1 MRTHPLAPR
10 LRTAARP
17 MALRIAT
24 WKANCSARFV
34 ARTLVGREEETE
46 LLRRITVCRSEI
58 VGGIG
63 DYRTFV
69 QGYLVAIFVEYAATT
84 TGLVVGDVAGGQR

>member
-1 MRTHPLAPR
+1 VPCAAKR
-10 LRTAARP
+10 LRLKGIQGRSEAGHRH
-17 MALRIAT
+17 
-24 WKANCSARFV
+24 

-46 LLRRITVCRSEI
+46 LLRRVTVCRSEI